1 MWENAGAYA
10 TIGVFILNIILALSA
25 AKIHSMIRENIDLLR
40 KDIDARVGNL
50 HAKIIEFEMW
60 TRDTFVR
67 RDSFFVVKDEL
78 NRNIEK
84 MSDKVEIR
92 LERMETKLDGIKD
105 KQYGT

>member
-25 AKIHSMIRENIDLLR
+25 AKIHSMIRENMDLLK
-40 KDIDARVGNL
+40 KDIDTRIGNL

-67 RDSFFVVKDEL
+67 RDSFYVVRDEL
-78 NRNIEK
+78 TKNIEK
-84 MSDKVEIR
+84 MSGKVEAR
-92 LERMETKLDGIKD
+92 LERMENKLDNIKD
-105 KQYGT
+105 KQYNT